1 MPQEQEGQGL
11 PPGRRPRVTSL
22 VRAGHLEYD
31 RVLFFSDAVFAI
43 AITLLVVSLHVGPA
57 RAGKAIE
64 SGAELRAAVPSLI
77 GFGISFAVIGLFWLG
92 HHSIFRYVTA
102 LDRRLILLNLVFLG
116 TIAFLPYPT
125 ELLSLTHNQAPAVIL
140 YAACCSAAGLT
151 EAAVW
156 VYATHTAGLTD
167 RIRPRFRRNYLLRI
181 LCIPAVFLLSVPVA
195 VFSPRVA
202 MFLWIL
208 IWVADLALKRFF
220 PPGDAGIGDAEAIA
234 DIESSG

>member
-1 MPQEQEGQGL
+1 MPQEQEDQGL

-57 RAGKAIE
+57 RAGKAVE

-77 GFGISFAVIGLFWLG
+77 GFAISFAVIGLFWLG
-92 HHSIFRYVTA
+92 HHTVYRYVTA

-156 VYATHTAGLTD
+156 VYATHTAGLAY
-167 RIRPRFRRNYLLRI
+167 RVPPRFRRSFLLQI
-181 LCIPAVFLLSVPVA
+181 LRIPAVFLLSIPVA
-195 VFSPRVA
+195 PFSPSVA
-202 MFLWIL
+202 MYMWIL
-208 IWVADLALKRFF
+208 IWFTRLGLSRFY
-220 PPGDAGIGDAEAIA
+220 PMGDAGISDTEAIA
-234 DIESSG
+234 DTEASG